1 MNLKYKFLKAVDIA
15 GLNFLRPVIL
25 LCYKEEPEVKMKK
38 IGQQILIPLLAIAVF
53 LGVWYVM
60 SEEIQTK
67 AGKLPNPSETL
78 GAASSINV
86 FAKRENMKESAYA
99 MTGKSLREKIEH
111 TESRLEK
118 ISEQLEDAN
127 SKVTRLKEKHQ
138 ESILSQTAPL
148 YKVYDELKAKNKEA
162 EEKRETEIEE
172 KAENLQEGDKEA
184 YQELLVLYRTSDI
197 KEEEEKAALQLV
209 KDRIS
214 EVEGQKSKAAAD
226 ALAAQTYLAEEQ
238 LYLKKLLEHLGD
250 DNRMNKIAAEK
261 EKIAEYKAAL
271 QAQTGKD
278 ALRTAKKIIRSE
290 EKIERLESSEYAKP
304 ATLYYQ
310 VRRSLLCVFTG
321 FLIGSIIAIPIG
333 ILCGLA
339 KTFMAAMT
347 PFIAIFK
354 PVSPIVWLPIALIIV
369 GGFIQDPESN
379 GFILWLWD
387 LPLLG
392 EYKINP
398 AFIASAITVAVCSLW
413 PTLVNTA
420 LGVASIDKDHI
431 NVARVLRL
439 NFTSRLFKIVI
450 PSALPLMFTGLRIS
464 LGVGWMV
471 LIAAELLSSSE
482 GIGKFV
488 WDQFNNG
495 ASDSFAK
502 MVVVVFVVGIIGLFL
517 DRIMIVFQRLVSFEE
532 ISAAI

>member
-1 MNLKYKFLKAVDIA
+1 MNLKYKLLKAVDIA
-15 GLNFLRPVIL
+15 GINFLRPIIL
-25 LCYKEEPEVKMKK
+25 LCYKEEPEEQIKK
-38 IGQQILIPLLAIAVF
+38 IGQQILVPLLAIAVF
-53 LGVWYVM
+53 LGIWYVM

-67 AGKLPNPSETL
+67 AGKLPNPTETL

-86 FAKRENMKESAYA
+86 FAKRENMKEAAYA

-111 TESRLEK
+111 TEARLNK
-118 ISEQLEDAN
+118 ISEELEDAN
-127 SKVTRLKEKHQ
+127 SKVTRQKEKHKA
-138 ESILSQTAPL
+138 SIQSQTAPL
-148 YKVYDELKAKNKEA
+148 YKEYDALKAKNKEA
-162 EEKRETEIEE
+162 EETRETEIETM
-172 KAENLQEGDKEA
+172 AESLQKGDTEG
-184 YQELLVLYRTSDI
+184 YQALLTLYRDSDQ
-197 KEEEEKAALQLV
+197 KEEEEKAALQMI

-214 EVEGQKSKAAAD
+214 EAEGEKSKGVAE
-226 ALAAQTYLAEEQ
+226 ALATQTFLAEEQ

-261 EKIAEYKAAL
+261 EKIAEYKTVL
-271 QAQTGKD
+271 QAQTGKE

-321 FLIGSIIAIPIG
+321 FIIGSLIAIPIG
-333 ILCGLA
+333 ILCGLSN
-339 KTFMAAMT
+339 TFMAAMT

-354 PVSPIVWLPIALIIV
+354 PVSPIVWLPITLIIV
-369 GGFIQDPESN
+369 GGFIQEPETN

-450 PSALPLMFTGLRIS
+450 PSALPLMFAGLRIS

-532 ISAAI
+532 NSASI